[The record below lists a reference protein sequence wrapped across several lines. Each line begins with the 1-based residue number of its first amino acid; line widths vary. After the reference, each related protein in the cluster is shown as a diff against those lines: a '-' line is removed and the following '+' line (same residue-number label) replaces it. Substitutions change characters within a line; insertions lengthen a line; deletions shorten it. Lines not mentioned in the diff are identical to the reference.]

1 MAKSVRD
8 WFDDADSRRNLEN
21 LLKHIKIKKVDVPI
35 SVRPDFSG
43 KIFVL
48 TGALKSLTREEAKEN
63 IRKMGGKV
71 SSSVS
76 SNTDYVVTGED
87 AGLKLEK
94 AKELGV
100 KILTEN
106 EFLNL
111 LGS

>member
-1 MAKSVRD
+1 
-8 WFDDADSRRNLEN
+8 
-21 LLKHIKIKKVDVPI
+21 
-35 SVRPDFSG
+35 
-43 KIFVL
+43 
-48 TGALKSLTREEAKEN
+48 
-63 IRKMGGKV
+63 MGGKV